1 MSLPTIWLSTTIGDI
16 CTKVTDGS
24 HNPPKA
30 TDSGLPM
37 LSAKNIHHGLID
49 FDEEHRLIPNDEFEV
64 ENKRTQIAKDDVL
77 LTIVGA
83 LGRTAVVQSDI
94 PRFTLQRS
102 VAVLRPLID
111 PRYFRYCL
119 ESPSFQKQIL
129 DNAKGTAQKGV
140 YLKTL
145 KSLEINIAPLAEQKI
160 IADKLDILL
169 AQVESIKA
177 RLERIPEIL
186 KQLRQSVLAAAMS
199 GKLTEEWR
207 ASNPVSPISKYLESL
222 HQERLRLVES
232 KALRSKSISYEQSEP
247 LFKDIPESWSW
258 TSFSQ
263 IAKHSKDALKAGP
276 FGSALKKSDCTDSG
290 FRVYGQE
297 QVIAG
302 NESLVTYYI
311 SADKY
316 KELESCAVQPGDI
329 LISLV
334 GTIGKVLIL
343 SDDSEAGII
352 NPRLVKLSLQD
363 QISRDYI
370 KYYLDS
376 PVAHDFFKGFS
387 HGGTME
393 ILNLGILKGLP
404 IPLPPVEEQR
414 IVVSIVENLFAKSEI
429 VEQQVQS
436 ALDRVNN
443 LTQSI
448 LTKAF
453 CGVLTAEWRKANP
466 ELISGKNSAE
476 ALLER
481 IKAEHELAKPTA
493 KRGRAKT

>member
-1 MSLPTIWLSTTIGDI
+1 MSLQTIWLSTTIGDI

-160 IADKLDILL
+160 IADKLDTLL

-177 RLERIPEIL
+177 RLERITEIL
-186 KQLRQSVLAAAMS
+186 KQFRQSVLAAAVS

-207 ASNPVSPISKYLESL
+207 KLNDKGGFSETTWEGILRDKKIHLNEAHLEV
-222 HQERLRLVES
+222 RLR
-232 KALRSKSISYEQSEP
+232 KACLLKVDLRYMSNIVQ
-247 LFKDIPESWSW
+247 LMMIVHMLDI
-258 TSFSQ
+258 TLLQ
-263 IAKHSKDALKAGP
+263 
-276 FGSALKKSDCTDSG
+276 
-290 FRVYGQE
+290 R
-297 QVIAG
+297 
-302 NESLVTYYI
+302 SL
-311 SADKY
+311 
-316 KELESCAVQPGDI
+316 
-329 LISLV
+329 
-334 GTIGKVLIL
+334 
-343 SDDSEAGII
+343 
-352 NPRLVKLSLQD
+352 
-363 QISRDYI
+363 
-370 KYYLDS
+370 
-376 PVAHDFFKGFS
+376 
-387 HGGTME
+387 
-393 ILNLGILKGLP
+393 
-404 IPLPPVEEQR
+404 
-414 IVVSIVENLFAKSEI
+414 
-429 VEQQVQS
+429 
-436 ALDRVNN
+436 
-443 LTQSI
+443 
-448 LTKAF
+448 
-453 CGVLTAEWRKANP
+453 RK
-466 ELISGKNSAE
+466 
-476 ALLER
+476 
-481 IKAEHELAKPTA
+481 
-493 KRGRAKT
+493 